1 MVGKNIFNTN
11 KWYRYGFV
19 SLIAWIFMSFVVGWL
34 FLIPVA
40 VVGLLVYGYVA
51 YMRERKNRISVAI
64 KPTEAMKALARREAE
79 LEREKKRLLFE
90 EFGR

>member
-1 MVGKNIFNTN
+1 MAGKNIFNTN
-11 KWYRYGFV
+11 KLYRYGFV

-34 FLIPVA
+34 FLIPAA

-51 YMRERKNRISVAI
+51 YMKERKNRISVAI

-79 LEREKKRLLFE
+79 LEREKKRLMFE

>member
-11 KWYRYGFV
+11 KWYNYGFA

-40 VVGLLVYGYVA
+40 VVGLLVYGYVI
-51 YMRERKNRISVAI
+51 YMKERKNRISVTI

-79 LEREKKRLLFE
+79 LEREKKRLMFE